1 MSSGV
6 TPGIR
11 ARLSLLRLIL
21 PIGLAFAAAACSVG
35 PAGATSGPS
44 PSTAALPSN
53 EQVTEADNGQTV
65 TVTVGS
71 EITLTLGNTYWTI
84 EASSDPAVLTLE
96 SGPTTSGTAPSS
108 CLPGMGC
115 GEVTAAF
122 RALAPGQ
129 ATITASR
136 TTCGEALLCTGSAGA
151 FAVNIVVSGV
161 SPSSSTTPFTSTD
174 VVCDSSQFGPSPSL
188 TCRPAIAAAL
198 AALVP
203 SHPAITR
210 EEFRWG
216 GLCPPGAPCVPP
228 IGNQGIVI
236 FSFASGPPL
245 FVYVTATAAGIVT
258 ASSPAPYPSGY

>member
-1 MSSGV
+1 MRTGV
-6 TPGIR
+6 TPMIR

-21 PIGLAFAAAACSVG
+21 PISLAFVAAACSVG
-35 PAGATSGPS
+35 SAGTTSGPS
-44 PSTAALPSN
+44 PSTAVLPSN
-53 EQVTEADNGQTV
+53 AQVTEADNGQTV
-65 TVTVGS
+65 TATVGS
-71 EITLTLGNTYWTI
+71 TVTVTLENTYWMI
-84 EASSDPAVLTLE
+84 GASSDPAVLALE
-96 SGPTTSGTAPSS
+96 SGPTTSGAAPSS

-245 FVYVTATAAGIVT
+245 FVYVTAAAAGIVT